1 MVGLVPIRY
10 TCGVAERRDLPSITS
25 LSQHPELGQWPE
37 TIRIEASR
45 RAVKLAR
52 DSWEPGAELA
62 ENAILKEA
70 VRCAGALSG
79 QSMKAAINMSGVI
92 LHTGLGRARL
102 PAAVVNRV
110 QEMIAGHCDLEID
123 LELGTRGDRQDHV
136 RDLLTFLTGA
146 EDALVVNNAAAAL
159 VLVLR
164 ALAFEKDV
172 LLSRGQM
179 VEIGGSFRVP
189 EIVKQSGCNL
199 VEVGTT
205 NRTHL
210 QDYQAELSDRTGAI
224 LVCHRSNFDIIGFT
238 AEPTVS
244 DLSALGCPVVDDM
257 GTGCLVDLTQFGLP
271 KAKTMADSIQAGAD
285 LSIGSG
291 DKLLGG
297 PQAGLIVG
305 KAGLIEKVKRHPL
318 ARAMRVDK
326 MTLAALEATL
336 GLYAEGKLLEI
347 PTLRYL
353 ARTVDE
359 VKQQAM
365 HLASQLGSGAI
376 VEASTSELGGG
387 SGVGFAIPSYRVGL
401 PGANAEKL
409 AHALRTGTPAIIGR
423 VEKDQVWLD
432 LRCVEDAELPEVA
445 RRTIECL
452 S

>member
-1 MVGLVPIRY
+1 MLGLVPIRY
-10 TCGVAERRDLPSITS
+10 TCLVAERRNLPSITS

-37 TIRIEASR
+37 AIRVEAAR
-45 RAVKLAR
+45 RAVREAR
-52 DSWEPGAELA
+52 DTWKPGDNLVKDS
-62 ENAILKEA
+62 ILK
-70 VRCAGALSG
+70 GAIKSARTLSG
-79 QSMKAAINMSGVI
+79 RSMKSTINMSGVI

-102 PAAVVNRV
+102 PSAAVERV

-123 LELGTRGDRQDHV
+123 LETGTRGDRQEHV

-164 ALAFEKDV
+164 SLAFEKDV

-189 EIVKQSGCNL
+189 DIVKQSGCNL

-210 QDYQAELSDRTGAI
+210 SDYQAELSERTGAI
-224 LVCHRSNFDIIGFT
+224 LVCHRSNFEIVGFT
-238 AEPTVS
+238 AEPS
-244 DLSALGCPVVDDM
+244 LAELSRLGCPVVDDM
-257 GTGCLVDLTQFGLP
+257 GTGCLVDLSQFGLP
-271 KAKTMADSIQAGAD
+271 KTKTMSDSIQAGAD

-297 PQAGLIVG
+297 PQAGVIVG
-305 KAGLIEKVKRHPL
+305 KTELIELVKRHPM

-353 ARTVDE
+353 SRTVDE

-365 HLASQLGSGAI
+365 HFASQIGSGAI

-387 SGVGFAIPSYRVGL
+387 SGVGFSLATYRVGL
-401 PGANAEKL
+401 PSSDAEKL
-409 AHALRTGTPAIIGR
+409 AYALRTGTPAIIGR
-423 VEKDQVWLD
+423 VEKNRVWLD
-432 LRCVEDAELPEVA
+432 MRCVEDGELPEVVK
-445 RRTIECL
+445 RTTE
-452 S
+452 